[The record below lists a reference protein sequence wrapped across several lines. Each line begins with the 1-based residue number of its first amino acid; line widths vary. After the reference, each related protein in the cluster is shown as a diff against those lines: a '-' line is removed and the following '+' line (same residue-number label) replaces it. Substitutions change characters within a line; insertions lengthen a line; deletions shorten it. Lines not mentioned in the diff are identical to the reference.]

1 MKKVLSSLLIVIS
14 ILVVMPIQANAEWK
28 HDNRGWYYIEGKS
41 YAKGWRNIDGK
52 WYYFWLDG
60 EMAADT
66 WVDIGYYV
74 DKNGVWTK
82 TAKYTMND
90 IMIDYCAT
98 GNKGHYSIGG
108 DYKSY
113 IGEYIGQE
121 PCLFVFRDDYKEAYI
136 GLNTLNVYDAYS
148 KKIIDT
154 VKLLQ

>member
-28 HDNRGWYYIEGKS
+28 RDNRGWWYKEGIS

-90 IMIDYCAT
+90 IMINYTAFGYRSNYT
-98 GNKGHYSIGG
+98 IGG

-113 IGEYIGQE
+113 IGTYVEGE
-121 PCLFVFRDDYKEAYI
+121 PCLFVWSDDEKETYI

-148 KKIIDT
+148 EKIIDT